1 MCAGMEERSAH
12 DVLRLRCRRELP
24 AEGFLS
30 PGAAEGALGMY
41 LKLHGAPLIYE
52 THFSHQYF

>member
-1 MCAGMEERSAH
+1 MEERSVR
-12 DVLRLRCRRELP
+12 DVLHLRRRWELP

-30 PGAAEGALGMY
+30 AGSAEGVLGMG

-52 THFSHQYF
+52 IHFFQQYF